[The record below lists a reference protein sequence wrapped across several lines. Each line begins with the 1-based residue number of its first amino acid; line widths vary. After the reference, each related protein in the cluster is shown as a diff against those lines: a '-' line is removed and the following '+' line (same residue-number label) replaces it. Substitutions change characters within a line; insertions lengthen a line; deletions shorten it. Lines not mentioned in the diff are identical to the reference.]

1 MKVTSWML
9 CLTASLALATTV
21 QAQGPPGGGRGR
33 GGFGGFG
40 GGVFS
45 IAQNEAVQKD
55 LGLSTE
61 VAAKVKE
68 ITDEQN
74 KEFREALGGP
84 DGGPGGGGVGGFGN
98 MSEEDRRKFQEKMSE
113 ATKTTTAKFL
123 PQLKDAL
130 TADQFARLQQINW
143 QNMGTRAFADA
154 EIVKSLTITK
164 EQQDKLK
171 GVNDE
176 FDKKRGELFA
186 GGRGGGPEMFEKMQ
200 EMNKERDAKLT
211 EAMTPAQLEKF
222 AMLKGK
228 EFDVAQLRPQF
239 GRGGPGGGGGAGAR
253 PKRPQPKAE

>member
-1 MKVTSWML
+1 MKVKSWML

-21 QAQGPPGGGRGR
+21 QAQGPGGGGRGR
-33 GGFGGFG
+33 GGFGG
-40 GGVFS
+40 GVFS
-45 IAQNEAVQKD
+45 VAQNEAVQKD

-68 ITDEQN
+68 ITDEQS
-74 KEFREALGGP
+74 KEFREAI
-84 DGGPGGGGVGGFGN
+84 GGPGGGGGGGGGFGN

-143 QNMGTRAFADA
+143 QNMGTRAFA
-154 EIVKSLTITK
+154 ETEVVKSLTITK

-171 GVNDE
+171 GINDE

-186 GGRGGGPEMFEKMQ
+186 GGGGRGPEMFEKMQ

-228 EFDVAQLRPQF
+228 EFDVTQL
-239 GRGGPGGGGGAGAR
+239 GRGGPGGGGGGGAGAR
-253 PKRPQPKAE
+253 PKRPQPKVE